1 MLIYDYSQKKINKYA
16 FSGGQASIKEQREL
30 GGNPD
35 VDVSFQYLTF
45 FLEDDEEL
53 EKIRQSYIKGTLL
66 TGDLKKRCIKELQD
80 FVAGFQERK
89 RAVTDEI
96 CAEFMRPRPLTWGH
110 GQSSRGGGIESLV
123 EGVNSATVG

>member
-1 MLIYDYSQKKINKYA
+1 MLIYDYRKKKINRYA
-16 FSGGQASIKEQREL
+16 FSGGRATAEEQHTH

-53 EKIRQSYIKGTLL
+53 ENIRQSYISGTLL
-66 TGDLKKRCIKELQD
+66 TGELKARCIKELQD

-110 GQSSRGGGIESLV
+110 GRSSGGGGIESLV